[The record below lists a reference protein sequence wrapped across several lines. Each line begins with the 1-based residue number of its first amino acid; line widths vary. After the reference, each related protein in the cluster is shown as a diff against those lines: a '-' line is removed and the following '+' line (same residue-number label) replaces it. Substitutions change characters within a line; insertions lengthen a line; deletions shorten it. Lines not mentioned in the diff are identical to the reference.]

1 MICYISSCV
10 TKCNLCNFVVCWVRG
25 RILSFTWPGDQYVH
39 FVWTQCASVFGTI
52 ETETFG
58 ASNVGYNYTI
68 FCEDDA
74 ALCLEAILWYKPG
87 VTFCLNLL
95 LSIYTRHFFGKWEG
109 KTLTFWAESTGL
121 FEHQVYFVSVWFC
134 CRGLQACDDG
144 AWTML
149 LGPATLRV
157 NSSDSPTL
165 QLCCWC
171 HSMCI
176 LCIPAFNEKRISN
189 TYMLKVP
196 LTNKP
201 FKPRRDLS

>member
-1 MICYISSCV
+1 M
-10 TKCNLCNFVVCWVRG
+10 CWVRG
-25 RILSFTWPGDQYVH
+25 RILSFTWPGHSIHKSQYVH
-39 FVWTQCASVFGTI
+39 FVWSQCASDCGII

-58 ASNVGYNYTI
+58 ASNVGYYTI
-68 FCEDDA
+68 SCEDDA
-74 ALCLEAILWYKPG
+74 TLCLEAILWYKPG

-95 LSIYTRHFFGKWEG
+95 LSIYTRHFCGKWEG
-109 KTLTFWAESTGL
+109 KKLTLWAESKGL

-165 QLCCWC
+165 LLLWVFSDLTMC
-171 HSMCI
+171 SMQD
-176 LCIPAFNEKRISN
+176 AS
-189 TYMLKVP
+189 
-196 LTNKP
+196 KP
-201 FKPRRDLS
+201 SIRRSLGNFGC